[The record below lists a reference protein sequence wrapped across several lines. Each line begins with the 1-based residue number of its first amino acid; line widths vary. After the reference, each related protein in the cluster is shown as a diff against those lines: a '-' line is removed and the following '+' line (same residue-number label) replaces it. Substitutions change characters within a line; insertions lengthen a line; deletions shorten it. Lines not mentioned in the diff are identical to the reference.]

1 MYINSNLVA
10 EAVYNLVWIMTL

>member
-1 MYINSNLVA
+1 MYINSNLVT